1 MDVSLIIRFYMNF
14 SNGEEH
20 LQGIVL
26 KEENN
31 RDSCSVQFDDHE
43 KQFINNYST

>member
-20 LQGIVL
+20 PQRITLNEHDKKDTFFVQL
-26 KEENN
+26 D
-31 RDSCSVQFDDHE
+31 DSE